1 MNKKVIT
8 LLMSLILCF
17 FLYIKFSIEPLLS
30 LVLFFLFNYALSSLR
45 NKFNKKYKKLSIIIS
60 IIFTTIYV
68 ICDSIEKTYT
78 IDIINRYL
86 LVNVISYFIIFYYSI
101 NSIFSFIDIKKDN
114 SNRKIYIGNKE
125 ILTESRFSFKVNFIL
140 IFTVYLFF
148 LLKFYPGILT
158 FDSYNEL
165 SQVQGILP
173 LMNNHS
179 ILHTEVLMIFYK
191 IGNIFNSVNLGVFLY
206 MLFQISLMSFV
217 FSYVLKFMAK
227 HKVPVLIRILSLLFF
242 MFHPINIIYS
252 ICLWKDI
259 FFSLSIIIFTVLIYY
274 LTKDNNYFMNKKN
287 IIIFGVISLLVM
299 YLRNNGLYVVF
310 ITFIVLYIKYRKSI
324 KRILSVFVSIIMLYF
339 ISKTIIFNVFNI
351 KGVEIKEALSMP
363 SQAIARIYK
372 NNNISKEE
380 KKEIEKFYSNRI
392 GEVYIPIIADN
403 TKNEMNQKYV
413 KDNFGKY
420 VLLNIK
426 LFFTHN
432 KEYMESFVSNNYGYY
447 YMNTYYSPLFIQ
459 KTDLN
464 GVVHNDK
471 IGSFTLYMS
480 IVSLLTIIM
489 IIVLWNLNNK
499 KNILLFGLLI
509 PVLLSLSTSIK
520 DNSILTLL
528 FSIGFYSTICFIL
541 YVYNKKNK
549 VNTSIYIPTIIL
561 WVTML
566 LSPVY
571 SEFRYLY
578 PMFLLIPIYLGL
590 TFRRED

>member
-1 MNKKVIT
+1 MNKKIIT
-8 LLMSLILCF
+8 LIMSLILCF
-17 FLYIKFSIEPLLS
+17 FFFIKLSIEPLLS
-30 LVLFFLFNYALSSLR
+30 LIIFSSSYYLL
-45 NKFNKKYKKLSIIIS
+45 NNLDKKFNKKYKKLSIIIS
-60 IIFTTIYV
+60 IIFTIIYV
-68 ICDSIEKTYT
+68 ICDSVEKTYT

-86 LVNVISYFIIFYYSI
+86 LVNVISYFIIFYYLI

-114 SNRKIYIGNKE
+114 SDKKIYIGNKE
-125 ILTESRFSFKVNFIL
+125 ILTESRFSFIVNFIL
-140 IFTVYLFF
+140 IFTVYLLF

-165 SQVQGILP
+165 SQVQGLLP

-259 FFSLSIIIFTVLIYY
+259 FFSLSIIIFNILIYY

-287 IIIFGVISLLVM
+287 IIIFGIISLLVM

-363 SQAIARIYK
+363 SQAIARIYR
-372 NNNISKEE
+372 NNNISEEE

-420 VLLNIK
+420 VILNMK

-471 IGSFTLYMS
+471 ISNFTLYMS
-480 IVSLLTIIM
+480 LVLLLTTIM

-541 YVYNKKNK
+541 YIYNKMNK

>member
-1 MNKKVIT
+1 MNKKIIT
-8 LLMSLILCF
+8 LIMSLILCF
-17 FLYIKFSIEPLLS
+17 FFFIKLSIEPLLS
-30 LVLFFLFNYALSSLR
+30 LIIFISSYYLL
-45 NKFNKKYKKLSIIIS
+45 NNLDKKFNKKYKKLSIIVS
-60 IIFTTIYV
+60 IIFTIIYV
-68 ICDSIEKTYT
+68 ICDSVERTYT

-86 LVNVISYFIIFYYSI
+86 LVNVISYFIIFYYLI

-114 SNRKIYIGNKE
+114 SVRKIYIGNKE
-125 ILTESRFSFKVNFIL
+125 ILTESRFSFIVNFIL
-140 IFTVYLFF
+140 IFTVYLLL

-242 MFHPINIIYS
+242 MFHPIIIIYS

-259 FFSLSIIIFTVLIYY
+259 FFSLSIIIFTILIYY

-363 SQAIARIYK
+363 SQAIARIYR
-372 NNNISKEE
+372 NNNISEE
-380 KKEIEKFYSNRI
+380 EMKEIEKFYSNRI

-459 KTDLN
+459 KTDSN
-464 GVVHNDK
+464 GVVHNDI
-471 IGSFTLYMS
+471 IGNFTLYMS
-480 IVSLLTIIM
+480 IVLLLTIIM
-489 IIVLWNLNNK
+489 IIVLWNLDNK

-509 PVLLSLSTSIK
+509 PALLSLSTSIK
-520 DNSILTLL
+520 DNSILTLF

-541 YVYNKKNK
+541 YIYNKKNK

>member
-1 MNKKVIT
+1 MNKKIIT
-8 LLMSLILCF
+8 LIMSLILCF
-17 FLYIKFSIEPLLS
+17 FFFIKLSIEPLLS
-30 LVLFFLFNYALSSLR
+30 LIIFISSYYLL
-45 NKFNKKYKKLSIIIS
+45 NNLDKKFNKKYKKLSIIIS

-68 ICDSIEKTYT
+68 ICDSLEKTYT

-86 LVNVISYFIIFYYSI
+86 LVNVISYFIIFYYLI

-125 ILTESRFSFKVNFIL
+125 ILTESRFSFIVNFIL
-140 IFTVYLFF
+140 IFTVYLLF

-165 SQVQGILP
+165 SQVQGILL

-287 IIIFGVISLLVM
+287 IIIFAIISLLVM

-363 SQAIARIYK
+363 SQAIARIYR

-432 KEYMESFVSNNYGYY
+432 KEYMESFLSNNYGYY

-471 IGSFTLYMS
+471 IGNFTLYMS